1 MVWELLDEW
10 RPYGV
15 FDGFINGSWKD
26 VGRWVSACNLKGVAA
41 ERDLVRDFCR
51 PLRDQALNRKRNDDV
66 AGRMKLLSWTRARDF
81 CRLVVV
87 RQRARR
93 RKLRA
98 DSIFCR
104 KS

>member
-1 MVWELLDEW
+1 ME
-10 RPYGV
+10 
-15 FDGFINGSWKD
+15 
-26 VGRWVSACNLKGVAA
+26 SAGKLEGVAA
-41 ERDLVRDFCR
+41 EVDRVRDFCR
-51 PLRDQALNRKRNDDV
+51 RVGDQALNRKRNDEV
-66 AGRMKLLSWTRARDF
+66 AGRIELLSGTRARDF

-98 DSIFCR
+98 DSVFCR